1 MSFLKKDKQ
10 DLHQPLFPECYYH
23 VYNRGNN
30 LDKLFYKPENYY
42 YFFEK
47 IEKYISDYLMFYAY
61 CLHPNHFHFIVKPK
75 NIDGISEILSEQ
87 FRRLFLSYSK
97 AINKQ
102 ENRSGSLFQKHFKR
116 KLIKDQYYFMN
127 SIFYVHA
134 NPTHHKIT
142 QDFTK
147 YPYSSYSLYVN
158 EKVGDKGDM
167 TSANWRMSYLLK
179 KEEVLEMFGGIENF
193 IAFHKRDID
202 RLLDDEYVLD

>member
-1 MSFLKKDKQ
+1 MSFFKKDKQ
-10 DLHQPLFPECYYH
+10 DLHQPLFPESHYH
-23 VYNRGNN
+23 IYNRGNN
-30 LDKLFYKPENYY
+30 LDNLFYKHENYY

-47 IEKYISDYLMFYAY
+47 IEKYISDYLLFYAY
-61 CLHPNHFHFIVKPK
+61 CLLPNHFHFIVKPK
-75 NIDGISEILSEQ
+75 NIDSISEILSEQ

-116 KLIKDQYYFMN
+116 KLITDQYYLMN

-147 YPYSSYSLYVN
+147 YPYSSYSSYVD
-158 EKVGDKGDM
+158 ERIEDKGDM
-167 TSANWRMSYLLK
+167 TYIKNMSYLLE
-179 KEEVLEMFGGIENF
+179 KEEVLKMFGGRENF
-193 IAFHKRDID
+193 ITFHNRETD